1 MKIKLYYYTAK
12 NGYAWQGCSDEIANS
27 LQRYME
33 AVGALP
39 RPTNLNIFGGAT
51 VCQIVDEMGVAVY
64 RYHTI
69 EKGDNFGRDCNLI
82 ALAFIPIKILSNQKV
97 AFNFESLLND
107 DSLAL
112 PDLTKGELQ
121 LEPNFSIQDEDA
133 WIDKS
138 CEWSF
143 SEKLGLSRVSQLFF
157 SETTQLGLLT
167 AEFHGDVDRCE
178 AIVSYKT
185 FREVDAV
192 RDALAEYDLTH
203 RQKGGYNIETLK
215 KLEEALSVL
224 KAKRVERLKDYN
236 GLRRYYS
243 EISDKINGYSI
254 LIDKIKL
261 HQQNLDEVSNKL
273 SNFDKKFSY
282 SGNAPAKF
290 AKDAIKELIKIRENV
305 DSIIMKVPVLECQ
318 EYRAMLDKS
327 FEIQKEISYKIG
339 KLVSFELV
347 LNLGEKINGD
357 GINLVLNWL
366 KNDDN
371 IFLNNFQTYFEDC
384 LENQNA
390 RQMKRT
396 KYDYKESGMGMLY
409 YDRRART
416 AKIDNIISK
425 VANGLLSLAILG
437 AFVLIVFVLFTG
449 NDTAIENESDSQPV
463 THGCS
468 TNDVNSGH
476 MQAKTNLM
484 TEASNGK

>member
-39 RPTNLNIFGGAT
+39 IPTNLNIFGGAT

-97 AFNFESLLND
+97 AFNFKSLLND

-143 SEKLGLSRVSQLFF
+143 SGKLGLSRVSQLFF

-254 LIDKIKL
+254 HIDQIKL
-261 HQQNLDEVSNKL
+261 YQQNLDEVSNKL

-305 DSIIMKVPVLECQ
+305 DLIIMKVPVLECQ
-318 EYRAMLDKS
+318 EYRAMLDQS
-327 FEIQKEISYKIG
+327 FKIQKEISYKIG

-357 GINLVLNWL
+357 GINLVLKWL

-371 IFLNNFQTYFEDC
+371 IFLNNFQTYFNDC
-384 LENQNA
+384 LENQ
-390 RQMKRT
+390 KRT
-396 KYDYKESGMGMLY
+396 KYDYKESEMLYSEMLY

-416 AKIDNIISK
+416 SKFDNIISK
-425 VANGLLSLAILG
+425 LFWGSIILG
-437 AFVLIVFVLFTG
+437 VIMLIGFFLFTD
-449 NDTAIENESDSQPV
+449 NDTAIENDSDSQPV
-463 THGCS
+463 THGCI

-484 TEASNGK
+484 MEASNGK

>member
-143 SEKLGLSRVSQLFF
+143 SGKLGLSRVSQLFF

-261 HQQNLDEVSNKL
+261 YQQNLDKVSNML

-305 DSIIMKVPVLECQ
+305 DLIIMKVPVLECQ

-357 GINLVLNWL
+357 GINLVLKWL

-371 IFLNNFQTYFEDC
+371 IFLNNFQTYFKD

-396 KYDYKESGMGMLY
+396 KYDYNESEMSY

-416 AKIDNIISK
+416 AKIDIST
-425 VANGLLSLAILG
+425 VTIILG
-437 AFVLIVFVLFTG
+437 VIGVIGVIILIVFFLFTG
-449 NDTAIENESDSQPV
+449 NDPAIENDSDSQPV

-484 TEASNGK
+484 MEASNGK